1 MASQYDNDYTL
12 QENDNIIELIPK
24 IKIDLMKEI
33 YESLGISLGK
43 TNNTIE
49 YRNYYQSNP
58 MMLGGGMLADLSTSF
73 AIGNGKRAEVIR
85 ALGFSNHPTEAECA
99 SKMKTIKVP
108 SLSKGEL
115 KITVHRMLTD
125 SVFNAFKMMKDGGF
139 DAYMIAGYCFRQINN
154 PNNKSADRALSMH
167 SFGCAIDINWDKNPF
182 ISHGKPQ
189 ASGDTNQ
196 IMRTTNS
203 VAVRAMAA
211 NGFGW
216 GGRYGDYMHFS
227 AANGG

>member
-1 MASQYDNDYTL
+1 MTTNYENDYTL
-12 QENDNIIELIPK
+12 QENDNIIELIPR
-24 IKIDLMKEI
+24 IKLDIIKEI
-33 YESLGISLGK
+33 YESLGVNLGK
-43 TNNTIE
+43 SNNIID

-58 MMLGGGMLADLSTSF
+58 MMLGGGMMMDLGTTFS
-73 AIGNGKRAEVIR
+73 IGNGKRAEVIK
-85 ALGFSNHPTEAECA
+85 ALGFSDNPTEAECA

-115 KITVHRMLTD
+115 KITVHHQLTD
-125 SVFNAFKMMKDGGF
+125 NVYNAFKIMKEGGF

-154 PNNKSADRALSMH
+154 PNNKSPNRALSMH

-182 ISHGKPQ
+182 VSHGKPLS
-189 ASGDTNQ
+189 SGDTDK
-196 IMRTTNS
+196 IIRTTNS
-203 VAVRAMAA
+203 IAVRAMAA